1 MPEILPASFQKLVQL
16 PIGIFEN
23 FRAEVEGKIILEIF

>member
-16 PIGIFEN
+16 PFEKI
-23 FRAEVEGKIILEIF
+23 RAEVEGMIILENF